1 MTLTIRPAAPAD
13 LPLIAALIR
22 DLADYEKLAGEV
34 RFDQAVLGEK
44 LFGPRPYAEVLIGEI
59 DGEAQGFALFF
70 HNFST
75 FEGRPG
81 IYLEDLF
88 VRPEA
93 RGSGLGK
100 ALLARLAALAVER
113 DCARLEWSVL
123 DWNEP
128 AIGFYRQL
136 GARAMDEWTVMR
148 VDGAALAQL
157 AAAAQV
163 SVDSVWNP
171 VKQGVIHKQV

>member
-1 MTLTIRPAAPAD
+1 MTLSIRSARAED
-13 LPLIAALIR
+13 IPLIAQFIR
-22 DLADYEKLAGEV
+22 DLAEYERLAHEV
-34 RFDQAVLGEK
+34 RFDEAVLQAK

-59 DGEAQGFALFF
+59 DGEPQGFALFF

-75 FEGRPG
+75 FEGKPG

-100 ALLARLAALAVER
+100 ALLKRLAALAVER
-113 DCARLEWSVL
+113 DCARFEWSVL

-128 AIGFYRQL
+128 SIQFYLGL
-136 GARAMDEWTVMR
+136 GAKAMDEWTIYR
-148 VDGAALAQL
+148 VDGGALGEL
-157 AAAAQV
+157 A
-163 SVDSVWNP
+163 
-171 VKQGVIHKQV
+171 KGG

>member
-1 MTLTIRPAAPAD
+1 MTITIRRATPLD
-13 LPLIAALIR
+13 LPLIAAFIR
-22 DLADYEKLAGEV
+22 DLAAYEKLSHEV
-34 RFDQAVLGEK
+34 RFDEAKLGQN
-44 LFGPRPYAEVLIGEI
+44 LFGSHPYAEVVIGEL
-59 DGEAQGFALFF
+59 DGAPQGFALFF

-100 ALLARLAALAVER
+100 ALLAHLAELCIER
-113 DCARLEWSVL
+113 DCARLEWWVL

-128 AIGFYRQL
+128 SIGFYKSL
-136 GARAMDEWTVMR
+136 GARMMDEWTVMR
-148 VDGAALAQL
+148 VDGDALKALAR
-157 AAAAQV
+157 A
-163 SVDSVWNP
+163 
-171 VKQGVIHKQV
+171 

>member
-1 MTLTIRPAAPAD
+1 M
-13 LPLIAALIR
+13 
-22 DLADYEKLAGEV
+22 
-34 RFDQAVLGEK
+34 
-44 LFGPRPYAEVLIGEI
+44 
-59 DGEAQGFALFF
+59 FF

-75 FEGRPG
+75 FEGKPG

-100 ALLARLAALAVER
+100 ALLSRLAALATER

-128 AIGFYRQL
+128 AIRFYKSL
-136 GARAMDEWTVMR
+136 GAKLMDEWTIMR
-148 VDGAALAQL
+148 VDGPALSEL
-157 AAAAQV
+157 A
-163 SVDSVWNP
+163 
-171 VKQGVIHKQV
+171 VK

>member
-1 MTLTIRPAAPAD
+1 MTVSIRSATPAD
-13 LPLIAALIR
+13 LPLIAQFIR
-22 DLADYEKLAGEV
+22 DLADYEKLTHEV
-34 RFDQAVLGEK
+34 RFDEAKLGEK
-44 LFGPRPYAEVLIGEI
+44 LFGPRPYAEVVIGEI
-59 DGEAQGFALFF
+59 DGTPQGFALFF

-100 ALLARLAALAVER
+100 ALLTHLAALCTAR

-123 DWNEP
+123 DWNAP
-128 AIGFYRQL
+128 AIGFYQSL
-136 GARAMDEWTVMR
+136 GAKLMEEWTVMR
-148 VDGAALAQL
+148 VDGDALTKL
-157 AAAAQV
+157 A
-163 SVDSVWNP
+163 SS
-171 VKQGVIHKQV
+171 

>member
-1 MTLTIRPAAPAD
+1 MTLTIRLATAAD
-13 LPLIAALIR
+13 LPLIAGFIR
-22 DLADYEKLAGEV
+22 DLADYEKLSHEV
-34 RFDQAVLGEK
+34 RFDEAKLGEN
-44 LFGPRPYAEVLIGEI
+44 LFGPRPYAEVIIGEI
-59 DGEAQGFALFF
+59 DGSPQGFALFF

-100 ALLARLAALAVER
+100 ALLAHLAKLCIER

-128 AIGFYRQL
+128 AIGFYKSL
-136 GARAMDEWTVMR
+136 GARMMDEWTVMR
-148 VDGAALAQL
+148 VDGDALARF
-157 AAAAQV
+157 AVPA
-163 SVDSVWNP
+163 
-171 VKQGVIHKQV
+171 G

>member
-1 MTLTIRPAAPAD
+1 MTLSIRPATPDD
-13 LPLIAALIR
+13 LPLIAQFIR
-22 DLADYEKLAGEV
+22 DLADYEKLAHEV
-34 RFDQAVLGEK
+34 RFDEATLGEK
-44 LFGPRPYAEVLIGEI
+44 LFGARPYAEVVIGEL
-59 DGEAQGFALFF
+59 DGAPQGFALFF

-100 ALLARLAALAVER
+100 ALLAHLAGLVVAR

-123 DWNEP
+123 DWNAP
-128 AIGFYRQL
+128 AIGFYQSL
-136 GARAMDEWTVMR
+136 GAKLMDEWTVMR
-148 VDGAALAQL
+148 VDGDALTSL
-157 AAAAQV
+157 AASA
-163 SVDSVWNP
+163 
-171 VKQGVIHKQV
+171 